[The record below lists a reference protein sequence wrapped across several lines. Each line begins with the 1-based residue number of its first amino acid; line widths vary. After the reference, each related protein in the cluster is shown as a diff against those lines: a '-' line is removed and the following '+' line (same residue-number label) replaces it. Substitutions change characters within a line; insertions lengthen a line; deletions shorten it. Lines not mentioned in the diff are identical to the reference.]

1 MKKHGIKKRVLATLM
16 TACMI
21 VGAVPGGHWR
31 MSRQVRQR
39 QIRPKL

>member
-21 VGAVPGGHWR
+21 VGAVPGGGTGGCHDR
-31 MSRQVRQR
+31 
-39 QIRPKL
+39 